1 MKTHA
6 QMVMKRVAAGDDAFA
21 EYYLE
26 LLESPSLQ
34 IGETKVVVKNEPV
47 STTSRRQHVAVAE
60 SNDGLSLMDQEAAQ
74 ILYQMAH

>member
-1 MKTHA
+1 
-6 QMVMKRVAAGDDAFA
+6 MVMKRVAAGDDAFA

-47 STTSRRQHVAVAE
+47 STTSRVTE